1 MQDTKQ
7 SAERSGQQH
16 AQQGGQDPRTTGA
29 VIEHF
34 IDGKRHGGS
43 GRTADVYN
51 PATGQVA
58 KQVLLA
64 SAEEVATAVEAAEL
78 ALPAWRATGMSKRSA
93 IMFKVENIIRE
104 RTPEL
109 AAIITA
115 EHGKVLSDAAGEVA
129 RGLENVQFCA
139 GLMHHMKGEFLE
151 QAATGVD
158 VHQTRQP
165 VGVVACITPFN
176 FPAMVPLW
184 MITTAIAAGNTVI
197 LKPSERDPSAAVWIA
212 EAFAEAGLPPGVLN
226 VVHGDKV
233 AVDELLT
240 NPLVKAVSFVGSTPI
255 AKYIYETSAQ
265 YGKRVQALGGAK
277 NHMVVMP
284 DADLD
289 GAADAAISA
298 AYGSAGE
305 RCMAVSVLVTVGDV
319 ADPLIERLQERIA
332 DLTIGDGADPASQMG
347 PLITK
352 AALDRVNGYVTGASA
367 EGATVVVDGTAQ
379 EFDGEGF
386 FTGVS
391 LLDHVKP
398 GMKAYDEEIFGP
410 VLSVVRVD
418 TYEEAVRLINT
429 NQFANGVAVF
439 TRDGKTARQ
448 FEFEIEVGMVGVNV
462 PIPVPIGAFSFGG
475 WKNSLFG
482 DTHMYG
488 PESFNFYT
496 RRKLVT
502 TRWPEPSESQ
512 INLGFPTH

>member
-7 SAERSGQQH
+7 SAETR
-16 AQQGGQDPRTTGA
+16 AQQDAEQRARDPRGA
-29 VIEHF
+29 GEVIEHF
-34 IDGKRHGGS
+34 IDGRRHGGS
-43 GRTADVYN
+43 ERTAPVYN
-51 PATGQVA
+51 PATGEQA

-64 SAEEVATAVEAAEL
+64 SAEEVATAVEAAETALRGWRETSL
-78 ALPAWRATGMSKRSA
+78 AKRTA

-109 AAIITA
+109 AEIVTA

-129 RGLENVQFCA
+129 RGLENVQFCT
-139 GLMHHMKGEFLE
+139 GLMHHLKGEHLE

-158 VHQTRQP
+158 VHQIRQP

-184 MITTAIAAGNTVI
+184 MITTAIAAGNTVV
-197 LKPSERDPSAAVWIA
+197 LKPSERDPSASVWIA

-226 VVHGDKV
+226 VVHGDKA

-255 AKYIYETSAQ
+255 AQYIYETAAAH
-265 YGKRVQALGGAK
+265 GKRVQALGGAK

-289 GAADAAISA
+289 GAADAAVSA

-305 RCMAVSVLVTVGDV
+305 RCMAISVVVAVGDT
-319 ADPLIERLQERIA
+319 ADPLIERITERVGK
-332 DLTIGDGADPASQMG
+332 LTIGPGTDPASEMG
-347 PLITK
+347 PLITPQ
-352 AALDRVNGYVTGASA
+352 ALERVNGYVAGAEA
-367 EGATVVVDGTAQ
+367 EGATVVVDGTKQ
-379 EFDGEGF
+379 EFEGDGF

-391 LLDHVKP
+391 LIDHVRP
-398 GMKAYDEEIFGP
+398 GMKVYDEEIFGP
-410 VLSVVRVD
+410 VLSVVRVGSYD
-418 TYEEAVRLINT
+418 EAVRLINT

-488 PESFNFYT
+488 PEAFNFYT